1 MSFFSLPAVDN
12 FEKVPKFALHIIRV
26 RRIRTYYFPKLYV
39 QFSPPGFVEFC
50 FFFLLLTGRNSLL
63 KVLPLSEG
71 FPHEA
76 GVWARRAKYWSRNG
90 VLRDEHKPRPRRL
103 SSFLSSR
110 LYYDPWNRDGGRLKH
125 KLYANNNLKATQYS
139 LMTRFNIQY
148 LTVIFCY
155 SDTFVQ

>member
-1 MSFFSLPAVDN
+1 M
-12 FEKVPKFALHIIRV
+12 
-26 RRIRTYYFPKLYV
+26 
-39 QFSPPGFVEFC
+39 SPPGFVEFG

-125 KLYANNNLKATQYS
+125 KLYAKNNLKATQYS
-139 LMTRFNIQY
+139 LMTRFNINTLLSFFATQIRLFNKSLRVMKDMAKNLFLFFHLFVWLLY
-148 LTVIFCY
+148 FFPIKFC
-155 SDTFVQ
+155 SI